1 MSVSSTMIFNC
12 IKILQG
18 EMLIF
23 MEFCS
28 AGTLEDV
35 SKQGL
40 TEPLIRQYTSQLLQ
54 AVHVLHDNA
63 IVHRDIKGNWIFFSK
78 VFFYCI

>member
-1 MSVSSTMIFNC
+1 MLSCFA
-12 IKILQG
+12 QG

-40 TEPLIRQYTSQLLQ
+40 TEPLIRRYTSQLLN
-54 AVHVLHDNA
+54 AVNVLHDNA
-63 IVHRDIKGNWIFFSK
+63 IVHRDIKGDLLNIFHILYSFHGIAI
-78 VFFYCI
+78 VI